1 MARLS
6 SIPGIPVPDG
16 FIVSAQ
22 AYRDFVLSLP
32 EVKKLLYLLKEV
44 TADQTENILQ
54 LSKRIRQEIEKINFP
69 IETME
74 EISKALI
81 KHGNTIPYAVRS
93 SATAEDLPG
102 ASFAGQQDTFL
113 NVTGI
118 EKICNSIIKC
128 WASLFN
134 ERAVAYRI
142 KNGFP
147 HEKVTMAVVVQK
159 MVNSKVSGSVYRRP
173 NDFRPFYNCY

>member
-1 MARLS
+1 LAKLS

-22 AYRDFVLSLP
+22 AYMDFVLSLP
-32 EVKKLLYLLKEV
+32 EVKKLLYLIKEV

-69 IETME
+69 IEIME

-102 ASFAGQQDTFL
+102 ASFA
-113 NVTGI
+113 
-118 EKICNSIIKC
+118 
-128 WASLFN
+128 
-134 ERAVAYRI
+134 
-142 KNGFP
+142 
-147 HEKVTMAVVVQK
+147 
-159 MVNSKVSGSVYRRP
+159 
-173 NDFRPFYNCY
+173 